1 MKSDYE
7 YEYERKKEWSDFYS
21 SNNYVKDNT
30 TNLRMAA
37 PTEETCKANNGF
49 VCKVKGV
56 DTCFKNTTLCD
67 QHPACDPGEGTGA
80 IAQDEFGCFE
90 KYKEK
95 GLTSKDATHQ
105 CQSVHHNEAS
115 VKANLSLGIVM
126 IEAVRC
132 DGIPTCWKSPDQTLA
147 PDESFCDNDWL
158 TIWVPAIFL
167 VSVIGTTVGL
177 LFAFARVF
185 WRIRPT
191 TNDPVAA
198 NDKILRDLAKGSDQ
212 ELKEAI
218 ADPRIKVSV
227 IQMQHL
233 GLTREERRK
242 RNRTFLL
249 NLGDSQAESAITMK
263 KRITKETCMQII
275 EDFSHR
281 PSCMGSLKEAKED
294 LVTFIKKKY
303 GSAVSCTC
311 NSCNE
316 CCGKCYDG
324 QVCSC
329 SDNDE
334 GGILLSIFNVFGV
347 AFSYLDLVKDLTL
360 TVTLIF
366 LIGVKV
372 LFSSYFT
379 LFQSTIVW
387 VMIFS
392 VGAPLLLSAIQT
404 TIYHPAT
411 LLDFNTWQNFTR
423 DPNPSLT
430 GVRISMFCT
439 YPFMPSIQINNKA
452 DALQRK
458 EILLKK
464 TEIQFNSTNRA
475 VDAEI
480 YEELEQLEEYLDEV
494 RKAHLIFKRNE
505 GAFEL
510 VPQQSI
516 QLVMLLLSQTTY
528 PTVNGLQ
535 TVFEADFS
543 GTVDFLG
550 LDLKFGEIFL
560 IASVC
565 WSFKTGS
572 ASFIKIRTESKSSFL
587 PATAKVALGLRALL
601 FSVTRICAIIT
612 FFGPFL
618 GLWDALAHLEAEEIT
633 LEPKLLEKLRNSSN
647 PYWDNDMLNIMYRDP
662 EITNYTM
669 GTLQHAFFIFL
680 GLLVLHDLAI
690 FALKMATSIP
700 FRKAR
705 WQTKLLH
712 LLESTNVPD
721 TFMDWDDDEEDEVE
735 MEKTPEEYRIRWKSV
750 LNETVGIIGLHM
762 FSNLLMLLP
771 IFVTTSKV
779 REKHLTLRD
788 NIGTFAKEDE
798 ALDLLTRLSW
808 QLPIF
813 VISSAFLDLVLAYV
827 YLKWLHP
834 WKIILEEEKKESKKQ
849 MPTCIECCTSVQEK
863 EEEEFE

>member
-30 TNLRMAA
+30 TNLMVA
-37 PTEETCKANNGF
+37 PTTEETCKANNGF

-198 NDKILRDLAKGSDQ
+198 NDKILRDLMEGSDQ

-218 ADPRIKVSV
+218 ANPRIKVSV

-242 RNRTFLL
+242 RNRQFLL

-281 PSCMGSLKEAKED
+281 PSCMGNLKDAKED

-311 NSCNE
+311 NSCNK
-316 CCGKCYDG
+316 CCGKCYHG

-329 SDNDE
+329 SDSDE
-334 GGILLSIFNVFGV
+334 GGILLSIFNVARV

-360 TVTLIF
+360 TLHLIF

-387 VMIFS
+387 LMIFS

-404 TIYHPAT
+404 TIYHPTT
-411 LLDFNTWQNFTR
+411 LLDFNTWRNFTR
-423 DPNPSLT
+423 DPNSNLT
-430 GVRISMFCT
+430 GIRISMFCT
-439 YPFMPSIQINNKA
+439 YLFVPSIQINNKA
-452 DALQRK
+452 DALHRK
-458 EILLKK
+458 EKLLEK
-464 TEIQFNSTNRA
+464 TEIQFNAKNVG
-475 VDAEI
+475 VDSGI
-480 YEELEQLEEYLDEV
+480 SEELEQLEEYLDEV
-494 RKAHLIFKRNE
+494 RKGHLIFKRNE
-505 GAFEL
+505 AAFEL

-528 PTVNGLQ
+528 PAVSGLQ
-535 TVFEADFS
+535 SV
-543 GTVDFLG
+543 
-550 LDLKFGEIFL
+550 FGEKVPGSVQALGAAETFL
-560 IASVC
+560 SFSVA
-565 WSFKTGS
+565 WSFKTGA
-572 ASFIKIRTESKSSFL
+572 ASFVKIRTESKSSFL
-587 PATAKVALGLRALL
+587 PGTAKVALGLRALI
-601 FSVTRICAIIT
+601 FSATRIFAIT
-612 FFGPFL
+612 AFFGPFL
-618 GLWDALAHLEAEEIT
+618 GLWDTLAHLIGEEIT

-750 LNETVGIIGLHM
+750 LNETVGMIGLQM
-762 FSNLLMLLP
+762 LSNLLMLVP
-771 IFVTTSKV
+771 IFVTTSNV
-779 REKHLTLRD
+779 REKHLLLRD

-798 ALDLLTRLSW
+798 AFDLLTRLSW

-813 VISSAFLDLVLAYV
+813 VITSALLDLVLAFV

-834 WKIILEEEKKESKKQ
+834 WKIILQEEKKEGKKQ
-849 MPTCIECCTSVQEK
+849 MSTCIKCCTSVQEK

>member
-7 YEYERKKEWSDFYS
+7 YEYERKEEFADFYS
-21 SNNYVKDNT
+21 SDSYVKDNT
-30 TNLRMAA
+30 TNLMVA
-37 PTEETCKANNGF
+37 PTTEETCKANNGF

-56 DTCFKNTTLCD
+56 NTCFKNTTLCD
-67 QHPACDPGEGTGA
+67 QHPAGDPGDGTGD

-105 CQSVHHNEAS
+105 CQSVHHNEES

-126 IEAVRC
+126 IEAVPC
-132 DGIPTCWKSPDQTLA
+132 DGIPTCWKRTDQTLA

-185 WRIRPT
+185 WSIRPT

-198 NDKILRDLAKGSDQ
+198 NDKILRDLAEGSDQ

-242 RNRTFLL
+242 RNRQFLL

-281 PSCMGSLKEAKED
+281 PSCMGNLKDAKED

-311 NSCNE
+311 NSCTE
-316 CCGKCYDG
+316 CCGKCYHG

-329 SDNDE
+329 SDNEE
-334 GGILLSIFNVFGV
+334 GGILLSIFNAARV
-347 AFSYLDLVKDLTL
+347 AFSYIDLVKDLTL
-360 TVTLIF
+360 SVTLIF
-366 LIGVKV
+366 LIGVQV
-372 LFSSYFT
+372 LFSSNFT

-387 VMIFS
+387 LMIFS

-404 TIYHPAT
+404 TIYHPTT
-411 LLDFNTWQNFTR
+411 LLDFKTWRNFTR
-423 DPNPSLT
+423 DPNSNLT
-430 GVRISMFCT
+430 GIRISMFCT
-439 YPFMPSIQINNKA
+439 YLFVPSIQIYNKA
-452 DALQRK
+452 GTLQRK
-458 EILLKK
+458 EKLLEK
-464 TEIQFNSTNRA
+464 TEIQFKAKNGV

-480 YEELEQLEEYLDEV
+480 SEELEQLEEYLDEV
-494 RKAHLIFKRNE
+494 RKGHLIFKRNE
-505 GAFEL
+505 AAFEL

-516 QLVMLLLSQTTY
+516 QLAMLLLSQTTY
-528 PTVNGLQ
+528 PAVSGLQ
-535 TVFEADFS
+535 AV
-543 GTVDFLG
+543 
-550 LDLKFGEIFL
+550 FGEKVPGSVQALGAAETFL
-560 IASVC
+560 SFSVA
-565 WSFKTGS
+565 WSFKTGA
-572 ASFIKIRTESKSSFL
+572 ASFVKIRTESKSSFL
-587 PATAKVALGLRALL
+587 PGTAKVALGLRALI
-601 FSVTRICAIIT
+601 FSATRIFAIT
-612 FFGPFL
+612 AFFGPFL
-618 GLWDALAHLEAEEIT
+618 GLWDTLAHLEAENRI
-633 LEPKLLEKLRNSSN
+633 LEKSLLENLINGSN
-647 PYWDNDMLNIMYRDP
+647 PYWDKDVVNIMYRKP

-669 GTLQHAFFIFL
+669 VTLQHAFFIFL

-735 MEKTPEEYRIRWKSV
+735 IEKSPEEYRIRWKSV
-750 LNETVGIIGLHM
+750 LNETGGMIGLQM
-762 FSNLLMLLP
+762 LSNLLMLVP

-779 REKHLTLRD
+779 SEKHLTLRD
-788 NIGTFAKEDE
+788 NIGTFAKEDK
-798 ALDLLTRLSW
+798 AFDLLNRLSW

-813 VISSAFLDLVLAYV
+813 VIVSAILDLVLAFV

-834 WKIILEEEKKESKKQ
+834 WKIILQEEPEKWGPESEEER
-849 MPTCIECCTSVQEK
+849 
-863 EEEEFE
+863 